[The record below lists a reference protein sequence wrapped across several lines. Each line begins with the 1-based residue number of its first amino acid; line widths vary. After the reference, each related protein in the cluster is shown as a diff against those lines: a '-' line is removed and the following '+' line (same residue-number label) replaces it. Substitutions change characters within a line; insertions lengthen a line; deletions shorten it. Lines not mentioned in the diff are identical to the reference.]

1 MHPPAP
7 PTPRRAADDGLAGL
21 LELFSADQ
29 PVPAAGA
36 PLPALGG
43 RLRSGA
49 AQLSRRASEW
59 GSGPE
64 GARRAW

>member
-7 PTPRRAADDGLAGL
+7 PTPRRPADDGLAGL
-21 LELFSADQ
+21 LELFTTDVL
-29 PVPAAGA
+29 VPDPGA

-43 RLRSGA
+43 RLLSGA
-49 AQLSRRASEW
+49 SLLSRRASHW
-59 GSGPE
+59 GAGPE